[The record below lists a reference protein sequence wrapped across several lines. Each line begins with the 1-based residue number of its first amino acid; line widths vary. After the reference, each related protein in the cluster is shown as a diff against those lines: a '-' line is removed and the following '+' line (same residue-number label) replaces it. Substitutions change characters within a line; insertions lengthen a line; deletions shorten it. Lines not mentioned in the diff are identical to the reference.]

1 MRNISHFATG
11 DNEVASTARPRLSPA
26 TKLPPPRP
34 PLASPFVTT
43 FREMREMRY
52 LWRTHISMDNPRL
65 IAVLGKEPHTPLDE
79 AVEAT
84 LIGLGSIAPTHMHSD
99 ATPHAA

>member
-1 MRNISHFATG
+1 
-11 DNEVASTARPRLSPA
+11 
-26 TKLPPPRP
+26 
-34 PLASPFVTT
+34 
-43 FREMREMRY
+43 MRY

-84 LIGLGSIAPTHMHSD
+84 LIGLGSIAPTHMHSN
-99 ATPHAA
+99 AMPYTA